1 MKTNERT
8 APESTADKAF
18 AVGISGEQ
26 LGVAALF
33 DTAVL
38 VAAIN
43 GKIDL
48 NQLARETLAGR
59 GLDAAGK
66 WVGFERA
73 AEVLGCR

>member
-1 MKTNERT
+1 MKT
-8 APESTADKAF
+8 TADNAYE
-18 AVGISGEQ
+18 AGLNGEQ
-26 LGVAALF
+26 ISTINLF

-59 GLDAAGK
+59 GLDATGK